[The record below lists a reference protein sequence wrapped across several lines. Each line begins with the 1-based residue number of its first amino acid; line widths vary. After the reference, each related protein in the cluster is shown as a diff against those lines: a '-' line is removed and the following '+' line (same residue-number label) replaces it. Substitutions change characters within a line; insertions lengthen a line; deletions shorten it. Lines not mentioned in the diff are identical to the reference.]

1 MLPAL
6 FFAFIPAQAQA
17 DPLPGLNAVGYT
29 FTYNNNTL
37 PVRSDTQYPICH
49 SETENNINRS
59 FEGEPFG
66 ACPSDFFMIH
76 YTGFITIPANNT
88 IQFMIAADDGGLIT
102 IGNTQFGNWNIKGCS
117 WSAVTTASFPADTY
131 ALDGWFHE
139 WTGGTCF
146 MLVWNINNTGWA
158 IVPDSAFTT
167 NGVPTTTTTS
177 TTTSTTTTTTTTI
190 PETTTTTS
198 TTTTSTTTT
207 TTSTTT
213 TTTTSTTTT
222 TTTLPPE
229 TTTTTTTIVVP
240 TQTTASPP
248 PETVP
253 EPPQTVPEPPT
264 TVLIPDT
271 VELPTTTIEN
281 VPEPTMPE
289 PPDTIPLPPET
300 VDTMPEPPET
310 VPEPPDTLPEPPVT
324 VPEPPDTVPELTDA
338 TDEEINT
345 VISEANVEELNN
357 IIEEIK
363 TVEVLSKVLDAI
375 ADEPISASTAISI
388 IENSH
393 FEELSTEQIQEV
405 FANIEIQDFTEEQE
419 AQLVAVLNEA
429 SDTIK
434 ESFEE
439 EVNIFAEGVDDYIP
453 SGSILDVGTRRTLI
467 AATAAMS
474 FAVVGGTT
482 SARRKK

>member
-17 DPLPGLNAVGYT
+17 DPLPGLNAVYYT
-29 FTYNNNTL
+29 IDEV
-37 PVRSDTQYPICH
+37 PPIQSDDEYIQCGMEI
-49 SETENNINRS
+49 ENNINRS
-59 FEGEPFG
+59 YDGEPIDG
-66 ACPSDFFMIH
+66 CPDDMFMVH
-76 YTGFITIPANNT
+76 LTGFITIPEHDT
-88 IQFMIAADDGGLIT
+88 IEFFLASDDGGEAT
-102 IGNTQFGNWNIKGCS
+102 IGDNTWGSWTDQGCS
-117 WSAVTTASFPADTY
+117 AWMSGSLDLEAASIPLEIFMY
-131 ALDGWFHE
+131 E
-139 WTGGTCF
+139 NGGGACL
-146 MLVWNINNTGWA
+146 MLAWKIDNNDWE
-158 IVPDSAFTT
+158 IVPDEAFTT
-167 NGVPTTTTTS
+167 NSIPTTTTTS
-177 TTTSTTTTTTTTI
+177 TTTSTTTTTI
-190 PETTTTTS
+190 PETTTTS

-207 TTSTTT
+207 TT
-213 TTTTSTTTT
+213 TTS
-222 TTTLPPE
+222 

-253 EPPQTVPEPPT
+253 EPPETVPEPPT

-271 VELPTTTIEN
+271 VELPPTTIEN
-281 VPEPTMPE
+281 VPETTAPE
-289 PPDTIPLPPET
+289 PPDTVPAPPET
-300 VDTMPEPPET
+300 VDTMPEPPDT
-310 VPEPPDTLPEPPVT
+310 VPEPPDTLPEPPDT

-338 TDEEINT
+338 TDEEINS
-345 VISEANVEELNN
+345 VISQANVEELNN

-388 IENSH
+388 IENDN
-393 FEELSTEQIQEV
+393 FEQLSTEQIQEV

-419 AQLVAVLNEA
+419 AELVALLNEA

-453 SGSILDVGTRRTLI
+453 SGSIIDVGTRRTLI

-474 FAVVGGTT
+474 VAVVGGTPST
-482 SARRKK
+482 RRKK

>member
-6 FFAFIPAQAQA
+6 FFAFVPAQAQA
-17 DPLPGLNAVGYT
+17 DPLPGLNAVYYT
-29 FTYNNNTL
+29 IDSV
-37 PVRSDTQYPICH
+37 PPIQSDDEYIQCGMEI
-49 SETENNINRS
+49 ENNINRS
-59 FEGEPFG
+59 YDGEPVEG
-66 ACPSDFFMIH
+66 CPNDLFMVH
-76 YTGFITIPANNT
+76 LTGFITIPEHDT
-88 IQFMIAADDGGLIT
+88 IEFWLATDDGGRIN
-102 IGNTQFGNWNIKGCS
+102 IDGNEWGNWGDQGCS
-117 WSAVTTASFPADTY
+117 WMESGQLNIGAGSKNLNLFMY
-131 ALDGWFHE
+131 ENG
-139 WTGGTCF
+139 GGTCL
-146 MLVWNINNTGWA
+146 MLAWNIDGQGFE
-158 IVPDSAFTT
+158 IVPDNAFTT

-177 TTTSTTTTTTTTI
+177 TTTSTTTTTTTI
-190 PETTTTTS
+190 PETTTTTTS
-198 TTTTSTTTT
+198 TTTTSSTTTT

-213 TTTTSTTTT
+213 TTTT

-229 TTTTTTTIVVP
+229 TTTTTIVVP
-240 TQTTASPP
+240 TQTTTSPP

-253 EPPQTVPEPPT
+253 EPPETVPEPPT
-264 TVLIPDT
+264 TVLTPDT
-271 VELPTTTIEN
+271 VELPETTIEN
-281 VPEPTMPE
+281 VPETTAPE
-289 PPDTIPLPPET
+289 PPDTIPSPPET

-310 VPEPPDTLPEPPVT
+310 MPEPPETAPEPPDTLPEPPDT

-388 IENSH
+388 IENDN
-393 FEELSTEQIQEV
+393 FEELSTEQVQEV

-419 AQLVAVLNEA
+419 AELVAVLNEA

-453 SGSILDVGTRRTLI
+453 SGSIIDVGTRRTLI

-474 FAVVGGTT
+474 VAVVGGTT
-482 SARRKK
+482 SARRRK

>member
-17 DPLPGLNAVGYT
+17 DPLPGLNAVYYT
-29 FTYNNNTL
+29 IDSA
-37 PVRSDTQYPICH
+37 PPIQSDDEYLQCGMEI
-49 SETENNINRS
+49 ENNINRS
-59 FEGEPFG
+59 YDGEPVDG
-66 ACPSDFFMIH
+66 CPDDLFMVH
-76 YTGFITIPANNT
+76 LTGFITIPEHDT
-88 IQFMIAADDGGLIT
+88 IEFFLASDDGGEAT
-102 IGNTQFGNWNIKGCS
+102 IGNNTWGSWTDQGCS
-117 WSAVTTASFPADTY
+117 AWMSGNLDLEAASIPLEIFMY
-131 ALDGWFHE
+131 E
-139 WTGGTCF
+139 NGGGACL
-146 MLVWNINNTGWA
+146 MLAWKIDNNDWE

-167 NGVPTTTTTS
+167 NSIPTTTTTTS
-177 TTTSTTTTTTTTI
+177 TTTSTTTTTTTI

-198 TTTTSTTTT
+198 TTTT

-213 TTTTSTTTT
+213 TTTS
-222 TTTLPPE
+222 
-229 TTTTTTTIVVP
+229 TTTTTIVVP

-253 EPPQTVPEPPT
+253 EPPETVPEPPT

-310 VPEPPDTLPEPPVT
+310 VPEPPKTVPEPPDTLPEPPVT

-345 VISEANVEELNN
+345 VISEATVEELNN

-363 TVEVLSKVLDAI
+363 TVEVLSKVLNAI

-434 ESFEE
+434 EAFEE

-453 SGSILDVGTRRTLI
+453 SGSIIDVGTRRTLI

-474 FAVVGGTT
+474 IAIVGGTT
-482 SARRKK
+482 SAKKKK